1 MADSLP
7 PISLAIGGGTKVWDD
22 RELVNAYDAAL
33 LEFHIH
39 NPGPGS
45 WLDKATAALAK
56 GQPLPGAADFGT
68 AWYSASKPGDK
79 DEQDEEQER
88 PKKKAKKAKQKN
100 PYASTKSAADAGP
113 ASPTYQPVSPG
124 GPGAG
129 YDTVEWPPV
138 EENEDEDED
147 EEEWQGRNGYGQA
160 DEAGHVFPAPAG
172 QWPSGTAVGRDEAIG
187 YALHAQYWAGFW
199 MGIAAAGR
207 SGDGETSENGDS
219 SGRARGAAGPRG
231 KGRASPNGLRR

>member
-7 PISLAIGGGTKVWDD
+7 PISLAIGGGKAWDD

-56 GQPLPGAADFGT
+56 GQPLPGATDFGT
-68 AWYSASKPGDK
+68 AWYSASKPEEEEEP
-79 DEQDEEQER
+79 DEP

-100 PYASTKSAADAGP
+100 PYASTGKPAVDAAP
-113 ASPTYQPVSPG
+113 SSPTYQPVSPG
-124 GPGAG
+124 G
-129 YDTVEWPPV
+129 YDVVEWPPT
-138 EENEDEDED
+138 EENEEEIEDDDEGNGD
-147 EEEWQGRNGYGQA
+147 EWQGYDGYGEA
-160 DEAGHVFPAPAG
+160 DDAGHVFPAPAR
-172 QWPSGTAVGRDEAIG
+172 QWPGGNPVGRDEAIG
-187 YALHAQYWAGFW
+187 YALHAQYWAGYW

-207 SGDGETSENGDS
+207 SSNGEATEST
-219 SGRARGAAGPRG
+219 GAAGPRG
-231 KGRASPNGLRR
+231 KSRSSQCDLRR